1 MNNALL
7 GGLLA
12 AAVAAAAGGG
22 YWYGAN
28 KAHPTAGKQ
37 AAAPG
42 KSDAASAAKDERAV
56 AVEVTRVGV
65 IQLPETIT
73 AVGSLR
79 SDESVTLRPEIAG
92 RITEILFQEGRPVT
106 KGETLVRL
114 DPSINLAEVRQARAN
129 LTLAKAKYERS
140 VDLAG
145 RNFISGQA
153 KDEAR
158 NNLEIAAS
166 ALALAEAKLR
176 KTELKA
182 PFSGIIGLRVVSVGD
197 YVREGADL
205 VNLQAID
212 PLKVDFRVPENFLKQ
227 VKVGQSVEVTL
238 DALPG
243 KTYEGKVFALD
254 PLVDAAG
261 RAVVIRAQVRNQD
274 TTMRPGMFARVSLI
288 TSQDRNALVLPEEA
302 LVPQGSDQFVYRVD
316 GSKAVRVKVETGQ
329 RRDGKV
335 EILGG
340 LGKGDVVV
348 TAGQIKLRDGTPV
361 RTTGN
366 GTTGNGANGNPAD
379 IDPKKLVPA
388 SGRSTKLAE
397 RPR

>member
-1 MNNALL
+1 MSKALL
-7 GGLLA
+7 STLA
-12 AAVAAAAGGG
+12 ALAIVAAAGGG
-22 YWYGAN
+22 YWYGALRSP
-28 KAHPTAGKQ
+28 AAAGAGTGANGSLSQ
-37 AAAPG
+37 AAGAATQAAPAP
-42 KSDAASAAKDERAV
+42 DV
-56 AVEVTRVGV
+56 IAVEVTRVSAV
-65 IQLPETIT
+65 QLPETIT

-79 SDESVTLRPEIAG
+79 SDESVTLRPEVAG

-106 KGETLVRL
+106 KGQTLVRL
-114 DPSINLAEVRQARAN
+114 DPSINVAEVRQARAN

-166 ALALAEAKLR
+166 GLALAEARLR

-212 PLKVDFRVPENFLKQ
+212 PLKVDFRVPETFLKQ
-227 VKVGQSVEVTL
+227 VQLGQAVEVTL

-243 KTYEGKVFALD
+243 NTYEGKVFALD

-261 RAVVIRAQVRNQD
+261 RAIVIRAQVRNQD
-274 TTMRPGMFARVSLI
+274 TAMRPGMFARVTLI
-288 TSQDRNALVLPEEA
+288 TRTQREALVLPEES
-302 LVPQGSDQFVYRVD
+302 LVPQGTEQYVFRVID
-316 GSKAVRVKVETGQ
+316 SKAVRVKVETGQ

-335 EILGG
+335 EILRG
-340 LGKGDVVV
+340 LDQNDVVV
-348 TAGQIKLRDGTPV
+348 TAGQLKLRDGTLV
-361 RTTGN
+361 RSTSA
-366 GTTGNGANGNPAD
+366 GAHGNPAG
-379 IDPKKLVPA
+379 IDPV
-388 SGRSTKLAE
+388 KLAPAAI
-397 RPR
+397 RSVALSVD

>member
-1 MNNALL
+1 MNKAFLGALMAL
-7 GGLLA
+7 
-12 AAVAAAAGGG
+12 AVAAAAGGG
-22 YWYGAN
+22 YWYGAVRSPGP
-28 KAHPTAGKQ
+28 AAAQSALSGKQ
-37 AAAPG
+37 DPAG
-42 KSDAASAAKDERAV
+42 AAKAGQDESAV
-56 AVEVTRVGV
+56 TVEATRVGLV
-65 IQLPETIT
+65 QLPETIT

-92 RITEILFQEGRPVT
+92 RITEILFKEGTPVT
-106 KGETLVRL
+106 KGAPLVRL
-114 DPSINLAEVRQARAN
+114 DPSITLAEVRQARAN
-129 LTLAKAKYERS
+129 MTLAKAKYERS

-212 PLKVDFRVPENFLKQ
+212 PLKVDFRVPETFLRQ
-227 VKVGQSVEVTL
+227 VQVGQTVEVTL

-243 KTYEGKVFALD
+243 KSYEGRVFALD

-261 RAVVIRAQVRNQD
+261 RAIVIRARVSNQD
-274 TTMRPGMFARVSLI
+274 TAMRPGMFARVSLI
-288 TSQDRNALVLPEEA
+288 TSDDRKALVLPEEA
-302 LVPQGSDQFVYRVD
+302 LVPQGTEQFVFRIEA
-316 GSKAVRVKVETGQ
+316 SKAVRVKVETGQ

-335 EILGG
+335 EILSG
-340 LGKGDVVV
+340 LKKDDLVV
-348 TAGQIKLRDGTPV
+348 TAGQLKLRDGTLV
-361 RTTGN
+361 RNASTNTGA
-366 GTTGNGANGNPAD
+366 GGNPAG
-379 IDPKKLVPA
+379 IDPHKLVPA
-388 SGRSTKLAE
+388 TTRPGALA
-397 RPR
+397 RRTP

>member
-1 MNNALL
+1 MNKALL
-7 GGLLA
+7 GALLA
-12 AAVAAAAGGG
+12 VAVAAAAGGG

-28 KAHPTAGKQ
+28 RSVLPAARTA
-37 AAAPG
+37 P
-42 KSDAASAAKDERAV
+42 AAKADGTAANAAKEERAV

-65 IQLPETIT
+65 VQLPATIT

-92 RITEILFQEGRPVT
+92 RITEILFQEGKPVT
-106 KGETLVRL
+106 RGELLVRL
-114 DPSINLAEVRQARAN
+114 DPSINVAEVRQARAN

-227 VKVGQSVEVTL
+227 VQVGQSVEVTL

-254 PLVDAAG
+254 PLVDASG
-261 RAVVIRAQVRNQD
+261 RAIVIRAQVRNQD
-274 TTMRPGMFARVSLI
+274 TTMRPGMFARVTLI

-302 LVPQGSDQFVYRVD
+302 LVPQGTEQFVYRIES
-316 GSKAVRVKVETGQ
+316 SKAVRVKVETGQ

-335 EILGG
+335 EVVNG
-340 LGKGDVVV
+340 LEKGDVVV
-348 TAGQIKLRDGTPV
+348 TAGQFKLREGTLV
-361 RTTGN
+361 RTTGA
-366 GTTGNGANGNPAD
+366 GATGNPAD
-379 IDPKKLVPA
+379 IDPRKLVPA
-388 SGRSTKLAE
+388 TGSPTALAE
-397 RPR
+397 KAR